1 MKKWMIRL
9 ALLLGYTVP
18 YLYLSMYIDLIYGT
32 PVFYAAAL
40 AGYVILY
47 LLAAKTHNR
56 SAALI
61 GTVWTA
67 VSSYC
72 FMQYGWTQ
80 AWEWYFKPFTAAQLL
95 AVLSLAAF
103 FIQLLAIWAAEKKKP

>member
-32 PVFYAAAL
+32 LVFYAAAL

-61 GTVWTA
+61 GTV
-67 VSSYC
+67 
-72 FMQYGWTQ
+72 
-80 AWEWYFKPFTAAQLL
+80 
-95 AVLSLAAF
+95 
-103 FIQLLAIWAAEKKKP
+103 